1 MEKILYTKDNQEVVI
16 EIGNP
21 ANITSFFVFALPKS
35 GSILQDKIFEDICH
49 ELYIPLISVSKSAF
63 NQGVEERNFQE
74 DISEIFVNQGY
85 GFYGFRYF
93 PPYLNKLDLT
103 NLKKVL
109 LVRDPRDMLVSHY
122 FSMKKSHGI
131 PQGKIGEKL
140 LEQRRILQKTDI
152 NQYVLDKSKY
162 FFNLFRSYNTIED
175 DLLKVFRYE
184 DIVFNKS
191 QWIQNILEFLQLDL
205 PENKIQSIAKKHDIF
220 PSVENKDSHIRKVT
234 PGDYKNK
241 LTNSTI
247 QTLNQKFKKILLKY
261 DYKVDS

>member
-1 MEKILYTKDNQEVVI
+1 MKKILYTKDNQEVVI

-21 ANITSFFVFALPKS
+21 ANIPSFFVFALPKS
-35 GSILQDKIFEDICH
+35 GSVLQDKIFEDICY
-49 ELYIPLISVSKSAF
+49 ELDIPLISVSKSAF

-103 NLKKVL
+103 GVKKVL

-131 PQGKIGEKL
+131 PQGKVGEKL
-140 LEQRRILQKTDI
+140 LQQRKILQETDI
-152 NQYVLDKSKY
+152 NQYVLNKSKY
-162 FFNLFRSYNTIED
+162 FFNLFRSYNQIED
-175 DLLKVFRYE
+175 NLLKVFRYE

-191 QWIQNILEFLQLDL
+191 KWIQNILKFLELDL
-205 PENKIQSIAKKHDIF
+205 PEEKIQSIAKKHDIF
-220 PSVENKDSHIRKVT
+220 PSVENSDSHIRQVT

-241 LTNSTI
+241 LNDKTI
-247 QTLNQKFKKILLKY
+247 QALNDKFKKILRKY
-261 DYKVDS
+261 NYKLG